1 MQMCLVWCW
10 LIVTQGTPSLALC
23 VANLVVTGNCSEQF
37 RLNLQKHADTT
48 SVSRT
53 TDFESLFWRHNF
65 KRNRSDRLERI
76 VARCDLIEASIR
88 PSWTRYK
95 PVRTLRVEKASLSA
109 ALPLCSILEAPGRW
123 APKRESK

>member
-1 MQMCLVWCW
+1 MCLVWCW

-53 TDFESLFWRHNF
+53 TDFESP
-65 KRNRSDRLERI
+65 DPEQ
-76 VARCDLIEASIR
+76 LISCQ
-88 PSWTRYK
+88 
-95 PVRTLRVEKASLSA
+95 VLQA
-109 ALPLCSILEAPGRW
+109 AEVI
-123 APKRESK
+123 

>member
-1 MQMCLVWCW
+1 MCLVWCW

-53 TDFESLFWRHNF
+53 TDFES
-65 KRNRSDRLERI
+65 D
-76 VARCDLIEASIR
+76 ARFGHGPRFAKAFTALL
-88 PSWTRYK
+88 TRQ
-95 PVRTLRVEKASLSA
+95 S
-109 ALPLCSILEAPGRW
+109 
-123 APKRESK
+123 